1 MALAGG
7 SVFLVNDQAELVR
20 LSASSGEVIWRV
32 ALPYFTETKRRK
44 IEAIYAH
51 YGPVL
56 AGGRLVVASSDGAL
70 RFFSPTDGSL
80 VGQVGLPDG
89 AASAPVIVG
98 GVIYVVS
105 TKGQLHAFR

>member
-1 MALAGG
+1 M
-7 SVFLVNDQAELVR
+7 
-20 LSASSGEVIWRV
+20 IWRV
-32 ALPYFTETKRRK
+32 ALPYFTETKPRR

-70 RFFSPTDGSL
+70 RFFSPTDGIAGRRGRAFPMARL
-80 VGQVGLPDG
+80 R
-89 AASAPVIVG
+89 APVIVG
-98 GVIYVVS
+98 GTLYVVS